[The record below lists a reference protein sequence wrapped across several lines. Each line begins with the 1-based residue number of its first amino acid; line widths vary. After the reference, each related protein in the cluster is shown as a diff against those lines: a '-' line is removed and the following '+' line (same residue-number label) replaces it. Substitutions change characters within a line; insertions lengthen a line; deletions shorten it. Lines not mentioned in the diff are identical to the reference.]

1 MTYIIQNTQG
11 TQIATVNDGQVNN
24 NFDIT
29 LIGRNYTNYGQI
41 FNDNLI
47 RMLENFASDAA
58 HKPPK
63 PIGGQMWW
71 RKDDQVLNI
80 WDDVAL
86 EWLPVAGGGITL
98 KNGHVGINNKN
109 PKYDLDV
116 TYTFRTKGAA
126 WINVIGDNLETVH
139 NGMVL
144 GALAKNIAP
153 TLPGIGTFSIISND
167 PDATKLKGNLKLY
180 TDPAQSKR
188 RLAIYAEENN
198 ASGVLTLNES
208 GGLVGVGTNN
218 PGKLFDVA
226 GDARALT
233 MYISQNGQNITAD
246 ATQLKLRSSVLTVES
261 TDGVTPKVIV
271 DAAGN
276 MGIGTTTPGAKL
288 QVAGAAW
295 IGSNSAG
302 AIATITPHPTDSS
315 LGVKIAADWV
325 TGGIFGSLTLGTAQR
340 DRLTI
345 TALGDIGIN
354 KTNPANKLD
363 IKTANHT
370 SEGLRLSSDGGQWA
384 QMYASLDNAQYNPS
398 VKSGYSAII
407 YSEGT
412 INTGHFVIAPWG
424 DSASGITLDS
434 AGRLSTNT
442 SSTAAFLGVQR
453 GALRVSDIS
462 STANQWTD
470 LDFGNLV
477 NGDTPLA
484 RIGMYYTSAGSYLA
498 LGTSNSYA
506 TGITNQA
513 LTIDPSGFIVLRAG
527 NSTNVTHGFN
537 YNENGGEIDIYDNN
551 GTVQTIL
558 DYYNPPGSSSPQSRF
573 VAQQNMAFYINNS
586 TGYITFASTV
596 TEGARMLANGNWGIY
611 SSNPS
616 QKLEV
621 NGGLQLSGSAV
632 LPTATMP
639 GLFSYDYPSLRTFI
653 GDGTG
658 YSYKFSAR
666 AASTTKDLVT
676 ISDVGDVGIGC
687 AAFNN
692 PGFTTLSIDN
702 PTNGGSITLYK
713 RGEGIGAMS
722 AYAGNFNITAIGAN
736 HGLALG
742 VNNTTKLYI
751 DGLGSIMTQN
761 AAGGG
766 MGDGTINAH
775 GLFVDSLPVVTSA
788 NIRYPITS
796 AEAWEYAQQP
806 GQSTYYWGTNDGHL
820 MKTYLTSQL
829 NVLSAGTAASAD
841 RALFANTAQLANSLG
856 ITLNYNINSLG
867 VGCGAPGTT
876 GVIYTTNN
884 IVAYFSDKRLKKD
897 IELIADPLSKVLS
910 LRGVT
915 YTQNQLAEQYGYNN
929 YESQVGVIAQ
939 DVQAVLP
946 EAVKLAPFDT
956 DEDGTSKSG
965 ENYMTVQYEKIVP
978 LLIEAIKELT
988 AKVAVLEEKLK

>member
-71 RKDDQVLNI
+71 RKDDQVLSI
-80 WDDVAL
+80 WDDVGL

-126 WINVIGDNLETVH
+126 WINVIGDNLETIH

-180 TDPAQSKR
+180 TDPVQTKR

-198 ASGVLTLNES
+198 VAGVLTLNES

-261 TDGVTPKVIV
+261 ADGVTPKVIV
-271 DAAGN
+271 DTAGN

-315 LGVKIAADWV
+315 LGVNIAADYA
-325 TGGIFGSLTLGTAQR
+325 TGGVFGPLTLSTANR
-340 DRLTI
+340 NRLHI
-345 TALGDIGIN
+345 TAGGNIGIN
-354 KTNPANKLD
+354 QNDPANKLD
-363 IKTANHT
+363 IKTENHT
-370 SEGLRLSSDGGQWA
+370 SEGVRLLSDGGQWA
-384 QMYASLDNAQYNPS
+384 QMHASLDNLQYNPS

-412 INTGHFVIAPWG
+412 IDTGHFVIAPWG
-424 DSASGITLDS
+424 STASGITLDS
-434 AGRLSTNT
+434 AGRLATNT
-442 SSTAAFLGVQR
+442 SSTAAFLGVER
-453 GALRVSDIS
+453 GALRVSDIT

-484 RIGMYYTSAGSYLA
+484 RIGMYYTGGGTYLA
-498 LGTSNSYA
+498 LGTSNNYS

-527 NSTNVTHGFN
+527 NGTNVTHSFN
-537 YNENGGEIDIYDNN
+537 YNENGGEIDIFDNT

-558 DYYNPPGSSSPQSRF
+558 DYYNPPGNQNPLSRF
-573 VAQQNMAFYINNS
+573 VAVQNMNLLINNS
-586 TGYITFASTV
+586 TGYITFASAV
-596 TEGARMLANGNWGIY
+596 TEGARMLANGNWGINRA
-611 SSNPS
+611 NPS

-621 NGGLQLSGSAV
+621 NGGMFITGSAN
-632 LPTATMP
+632 LPTATP
-639 GLFSYDYPSLRTFI
+639 AGLFSYEAPNLRTYI
-653 GDGTG
+653 GDGLG
-658 YSYKFSAR
+658 SSYKLSKR
-666 AASTTKDLVT
+666 QASTTTDLVT
-676 ISDVGDVGIGC
+676 FSDLGDVGIGGP
-687 AAFNN
+687 AVNN

-702 PTNGGSITLYK
+702 DRNGGSITLY
-713 RGEGIGAMS
+713 RQSVLVGGIS
-722 AYAGNFNITAIGAN
+722 AYAGNFTISAIGLG
-736 HGLALG
+736 HGLSLG
-742 VNNTTKLYI
+742 VNNTTKIFI
-751 DGLGSIMTQN
+751 DPIGSIMTQN
-761 AAGGG
+761 AVGGA

-775 GLFVDSLPVVTSA
+775 GLFVDGQAVVTSA

-796 AEAWEYAQQP
+796 AETWSFADP
-806 GQSTYYWGTNDGHL
+806 GGQSYYFWGTTDGHQ
-820 MKTYLTSQL
+820 MYVYRTAT
-829 NVLSAGTAASAD
+829 LSVAFATNATNAT
-841 RALFANTAQLANSLG
+841 RALDAATAVIANSLNPSN
-856 ITLNYNINSLG
+856 NYQMNSLG
-867 VGCGAPGTT
+867 VGVGPSGTPGMI
-876 GVIYTTNN
+876 VTTNN
-884 IVAYFSDKRLKKD
+884 IIAYYSDQRLKKD

-915 YTQNQLAEQYGYNN
+915 YTQNEVAEQYGYTN
-929 YESQVGVIAQ
+929 YDSQVGVIAQ

-946 EAVKLAPFDT
+946 EAVKLAPFDSNA
-956 DEDGTSKSG
+956 DGTSKSG

>member
-1 MTYIIQNTQG
+1 
-11 TQIATVNDGQVNN
+11 
-24 NFDIT
+24 
-29 LIGRNYTNYGQI
+29 
-41 FNDNLI
+41 
-47 RMLENFASDAA
+47 
-58 HKPPK
+58 
-63 PIGGQMWW
+63 
-71 RKDDQVLNI
+71 
-80 WDDVAL
+80 
-86 EWLPVAGGGITL
+86 
-98 KNGHVGINNKN
+98 
-109 PKYDLDV
+109 
-116 TYTFRTKGAA
+116 
-126 WINVIGDNLETVH
+126 
-139 NGMVL
+139 
-144 GALAKNIAP
+144 
-153 TLPGIGTFSIISND
+153 
-167 PDATKLKGNLKLY
+167 
-180 TDPAQSKR
+180 
-188 RLAIYAEENN
+188 
-198 ASGVLTLNES
+198 
-208 GGLVGVGTNN
+208 
-218 PGKLFDVA
+218 
-226 GDARALT
+226 
-233 MYISQNGQNITAD
+233 
-246 ATQLKLRSSVLTVES
+246 
-261 TDGVTPKVIV
+261 
-271 DAAGN
+271 
-276 MGIGTTTPGAKL
+276 
-288 QVAGAAW
+288 
-295 IGSNSAG
+295 
-302 AIATITPHPTDSS
+302 
-315 LGVKIAADWV
+315 
-325 TGGIFGSLTLGTAQR
+325 
-340 DRLTI
+340 LTI

-384 QMYASLDNAQYNPS
+384 QMHASLDNAQYNPS

-484 RIGMYYTSAGSYLA
+484 RIGMYYTGGGTYLA
-498 LGTSNSYA
+498 LGTSNNYA

-537 YNENGGEIDIYDNN
+537 YNENGGEIDIYDNT
-551 GTVQTIL
+551 GTVQTVL
-558 DYYNPPGSSSPQSRF
+558 DYYNPPGNPSPQSRF
-573 VAQQNMAFYINNS
+573 VAQQNMALYINNS
-586 TGYITFASTV
+586 TGYISFGATV
-596 TEGARMLANGNWGIY
+596 TEGARMLANGNWGINRY
-611 SSNPS
+611 NPS

-621 NGGLQLSGSAV
+621 NGGMFITGSAD
-632 LPTATMP
+632 LPTATP
-639 GLFSYDYPSLRTFI
+639 AGLFSYEAPNLRTYI
-653 GDGTG
+653 GDGLG
-658 YSYKFSAR
+658 SSYKLSKR
-666 AASTTKDLVT
+666 IASTTTDLVT
-676 ISDVGDVGIGC
+676 FSDLGDVGIGC

-692 PGFTTLSIDN
+692 PGFTTLSIDG
-702 PTNGGSITLYK
+702 TREGGAITLYK
-713 RGEGIGAMS
+713 QGNGIGSMS
-722 AYAGNFNITAIGAN
+722 AYAGNFNITAIGAY

-742 VNNTTKLYI
+742 VSNTTKLFI
-751 DGLGSIMTQN
+751 DPIGSIMTQN
-761 AAGGG
+761 AAGGA

-775 GLFVDSLPVVTSA
+775 GLFVDGLPVVTSA

-796 AEAWEYAQQP
+796 AETWTYADP
-806 GQSTYYWGTNDGHL
+806 GGQGYYFWGTSDGHQ
-820 MKTYLTSQL
+820 MNPYRTAT
-829 NVLSAGTAASAD
+829 LSVAFATDATNATNASFAT
-841 RALFANTAQLANSLG
+841 RATVANS
-856 ITLNYNINSLG
+856 TEPSYNFQMNSLG
-867 VGCGAPGTT
+867 VGCGPSGTPGT
-876 GVIYTTNN
+876 IYTTGN

-915 YTQNQLAEQYGYNN
+915 YTQNQLAEQYGYTN

-956 DEDGTSKSG
+956 DTDGSSKSG

>member
-71 RKDDQVLNI
+71 RKDDQVLSI
-80 WDDVAL
+80 WDDVGL

-126 WINVIGDNLETVH
+126 WINVIGNNLETVH

-180 TDPAQSKR
+180 TDPVQTKR

-198 ASGVLTLNES
+198 VAGVLTLNES

-218 PGKLFDVA
+218 PGKLLDVA

-261 TDGVTPKVIV
+261 ADGVTPKVIV
-271 DAAGN
+271 DTAGN

-315 LGVKIAADWV
+315 LGVNIAADYS
-325 TGGIFGSLTLGTAQR
+325 TGGIFGPLTLSTANR
-340 DRLTI
+340 NRLHI
-345 TALGDIGIN
+345 TAGGNIGIN
-354 KTNPANKLD
+354 QNNPANKLD
-363 IKTANHT
+363 IKTENHT

-384 QMYASLDNAQYNPS
+384 QMHASLDNLQYNPS
-398 VKSGYSAII
+398 VKSGYSGII

-424 DSASGITLDS
+424 DLASGITLD
-434 AGRLSTNT
+434 AGGRLGTNT
-442 SSTAAFLGVQR
+442 ASTVSFTGIER
-453 GALRVSDIS
+453 GAIRVSDIT

-470 LDFGNLV
+470 IDFGNLV

-484 RIGMYYTSAGSYLA
+484 RIGMYYTSGGSYLA
-498 LGTSNSYA
+498 LGTSNNNTA
-506 TGITNQA
+506 GITNQA
-513 LTIDPSGFIVLRAG
+513 LTIGPTGKVGIGIAAPLVNYSL
-527 NSTNVTHGFN
+527 STQESV
-537 YNENGGEIDIYDNN
+537 
-551 GTVQTIL
+551 
-558 DYYNPPGSSSPQSRF
+558 
-573 VAQQNMAFYINNS
+573 YINYQGTDITPSATWGGQITAGGAGYHGGLALDATGLWLGHNS
-586 TGYITFASTV
+586 SIRSIIFATNE
-596 TEGARMLANGNWGIY
+596 TENARILPNGNMGINQQ
-611 SSNPS
+611 NPS

-621 NGGLQLSGSAV
+621 NGGLQISGSAE
-632 LPTATMP
+632 LPTATSP
-639 GLFSYDYPSLRTFI
+639 GLFSFEGRDLRTYI
-653 GDGTG
+653 GDGNG
-658 YSYKFSAR
+658 NSYKFSKR
-666 AASTTKDLVT
+666 AASTTTDLVT
-676 ISDVGDVGIGC
+676 ISDAGDVGIGC
-687 AAFNN
+687 GAGHN
-692 PGFTTLSIDN
+692 PGFTTLSIDS
-702 PTNGGSITLYK
+702 PVNGGSITLY
-713 RGEGIGAMS
+713 RQGDGVGGMS
-722 AYAGNFNITAIGAN
+722 TYAGNFNISAIGMG
-736 HGLALG
+736 HGLSLG
-742 VNNTTKLYI
+742 VNNTTKIFI
-751 DGLGSIMTQN
+751 DPIGSIMTQN
-761 AAGGG
+761 AVGGA

-775 GLFVDSLPVVTSA
+775 GLFVDGQAVVTSA
-788 NIRYPITS
+788 NIRYPITG
-796 AEAWEYAQQP
+796 AETWTYSDP
-806 GQSTYYWGTNDGHL
+806 GGQSTYFWGTSDGHL
-820 MKTYLTSQL
+820 MRPYQTAT
-829 NVLSAGTAASAD
+829 LSVAYAASAN
-841 RALFANTAQLANSLG
+841 RADSAANATTAAIANSLNANN
-856 ITLNYNINSLG
+856 NYAMNSLG
-867 VGCGAPGTT
+867 VGIGPSGTPGMI
-876 GVIYTTNN
+876 VTTNN
-884 IVAYFSDKRLKKD
+884 IIAYYSDQRLKKD

-915 YTQNQLAEQYGYNN
+915 YTQNEVAEQYGYTN
-929 YESQVGVIAQ
+929 YDSQVGVIAQ

-956 DEDGTSKSG
+956 DADGTSKSG